1 MPAQRSLYEILNVTP
16 EAEPV
21 VIEAAYRAL
30 MKKYHPDQA
39 PAEASAA
46 ASAAE
51 INRAFAVLRDP
62 QRRADYDRR
71 EWTGRQDITLA
82 RYQPPPPA
90 AGRGLKVFG
99 WGGWVVAAILGG
111 VIAAMAGRVTEIA
124 AARAEAA
131 RAAAAAQPDFRS
143 QPSAPDASLVP
154 AATLAEIRAEAF
166 APEERA
172 APSRVASRLAP
183 APDPERAAPPPDPRP
198 PRKPAAARDRK
209 PEKAGEPDF
218 LEREGY
224 IY

>member
-1 MPAQRSLYEILNVTP
+1 MPAQRSLYEILNVTH

-39 PAEASAA
+39 PASPSGA

-62 QRRADYDRR
+62 ERRAEYDRR
-71 EWTGRQDITLA
+71 EWTGRQDIQLA
-82 RYQPPPPA
+82 RYQPPPA
-90 AGRGLKVFG
+90 ASRRGLRVFG

-111 VIAAMAGRVTEIA
+111 VIAAMAGRVTDA
-124 AARAEAA
+124 AAA
-131 RAAAAAQPDFRS
+131 RAAAARAAAAVEPNFRS
-143 QPSAPDASLVP
+143 QPIAADESLVP
-154 AATLAEIRAEAF
+154 AAVIAEIRAEAF
-166 APEERA
+166 APSHAPAPTAGDKPAALAVSEDKAVRA
-172 APSRVASRLAP
+172 APG
-183 APDPERAAPPPDPRP
+183 RA
-198 PRKPAAARDRK
+198 RKPAPSPRRRSDKAA
-209 PEKAGEPDF
+209 EQDF